1 MIKIAYSS
9 QVVLDAY
16 ADPDQAKY
24 NPDSEGAKK
33 YRALHCGM
41 VTLMDEEIGRIISTL
56 KEMDLYDSFVKLV
69 VEFSNTFQTRE
80 EALAQRNVIEQW
92 TELDSLYNMF
102 IEKLNAIGKSI
113 PEKRFLK
120 PLIMN
125 CELHDMGR

>member
-1 MIKIAYSS
+1 MA
-9 QVVLDAY
+9 
-16 ADPDQAKY
+16 
-24 NPDSEGAKK
+24 
-33 YRALHCGM
+33 
-41 VTLMDEEIGRIISTL
+41 EI

-120 PLIMN
+120 PLII
-125 CELHDMGR
+125 ELNMQCIGLMESAIISEYAELERCPDSCSREMPSCQQGHS